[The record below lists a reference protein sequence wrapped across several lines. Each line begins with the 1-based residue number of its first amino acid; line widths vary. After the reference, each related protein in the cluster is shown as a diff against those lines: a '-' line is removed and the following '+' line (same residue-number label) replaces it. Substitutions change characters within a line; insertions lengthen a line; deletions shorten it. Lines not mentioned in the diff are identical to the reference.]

1 MSTISRI
8 VVTIIGGSLG
18 IFILFYLFFGVASF
32 DDDFKHSGEEQ
43 TSTITSQEA
52 IFLNK
57 TAYVGDNSKV
67 SHILDQQ
74 GYPEEIIVEKFEIL
88 SQAEPYGLRVY
99 LSKVPK
105 DANKALLNNALLTF
119 SLIDNLSN
127 LYYIEDKSDQVIA
140 TYEREKALQAL
151 EEKEENSLG
160 AAETAQAK
168 TV

>member
-1 MSTISRI
+1 M
-8 VVTIIGGSLG
+8 
-18 IFILFYLFFGVASF
+18 
-32 DDDFKHSGEEQ
+32 
-43 TSTITSQEA
+43 
-52 IFLNK
+52 
-57 TAYVGDNSKV
+57 
-67 SHILDQQ
+67 
-74 GYPEEIIVEKFEIL
+74 
-88 SQAEPYGLRVY
+88 RVY

-105 DANKALLNNALLTF
+105 DANKALLNNAMLTF
-119 SLIDNLSN
+119 FLIDNLSN

>member
-1 MSTISRI
+1 MSNKGRI
-8 VVTIIGGSLG
+8 VTIIGGILG
-18 IFILFYLFFGVASF
+18 VFILFYLFFVILPSGTFKTVTEGQKTSVAF
-32 DDDFKHSGEEQ
+32 RDNVF
-43 TSTITSQEA
+43 A
-52 IFLNK
+52 YK

-67 SHILDQQ
+67 SYILDKQ

-168 TV
+168 SV

>member
-1 MSTISRI
+1 MSNKGRI
-8 VVTIIGGSLG
+8 VTIIGGILG
-18 IFILFYLFFGVASF
+18 VFILPYLFFVILPSGTFKTVTEGQKTSVAF
-32 DDDFKHSGEEQ
+32 RDNVF
-43 TSTITSQEA
+43 A
-52 IFLNK
+52 YK

-67 SHILDQQ
+67 SYILDKQ

-168 TV
+168 SV

>member
-1 MSTISRI
+1 MSNKGR
-8 VVTIIGGSLG
+8 VVTIIGGILG
-18 IFILFYLFFGVASF
+18 VFILFYLSLVILPYGTFKIVTEGQKTSVAF
-32 DDDFKHSGEEQ
+32 RDNVF
-43 TSTITSQEA
+43 A
-52 IFLNK
+52 YK

-67 SHILDQQ
+67 SHILDKQ

-105 DANKALLNNALLTF
+105 DANKALLNNAILTF

-140 TYEREKALQAL
+140 TYEREKVVQAF
-151 EEKEENSLG
+151 EETEENSLG
-160 AAETAQAK
+160 ATDTAQAK
-168 TV
+168 